1 MSLLDD
7 LEAGTPKRPEPRD
20 VVLEAATTG
29 IAVLDMNAR
38 AEEPGAIANRLLPGL
53 GPFLERARQSGVPIV
68 YTISLVAK
76 GGPHDRIAAP
86 LNRGEAEPVIYPD
99 SFDKF
104 IGGELHAHLQSN
116 GAERL
121 VVVGAATTFAVLYTV
136 TTAAR
141 VHRYEVVVPMDGVL
155 ARTRYE
161 QEYSFHQ
168 MTILPSGA
176 ASRIQFT
183 QLSRIKFE

>member
-1 MSLLDD
+1 MSLLDS
-7 LEAGTPKRPEPRD
+7 LEPGTPNRPEPQD
-20 VVLEAATTG
+20 MELDAATTG

-38 AEEPGAIANRLLPGL
+38 AEEPGAIANKLLAGL
-53 GPFLERARQSGVPIV
+53 APFLERARRGGVPIV
-68 YTISLVAK
+68 YTISLVAR
-76 GGPHDRIAAP
+76 GGLQDRIAAP
-86 LNRGEAEPVIYPD
+86 LNRAPTEPVIYPD

-104 IGGELHAHLQSN
+104 IDGELHAYLQST
-116 GAERL
+116 GAQRL
-121 VVVGAATTFAVLYTV
+121 IVVGAATTFAVLYTV

-176 ASRIQFT
+176 AGRIHFT
-183 QLSRIKFE
+183 ELSRISFE